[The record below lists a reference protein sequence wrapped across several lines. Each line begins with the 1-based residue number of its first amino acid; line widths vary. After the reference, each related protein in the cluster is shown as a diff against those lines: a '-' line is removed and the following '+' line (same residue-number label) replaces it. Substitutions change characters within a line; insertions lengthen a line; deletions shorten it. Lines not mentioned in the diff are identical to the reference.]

1 MTLNANDTY
10 IFNTYK
16 LLQTIPLVLA
26 NKRHPVITG
35 YETNNVKNRG
45 KP

>member
-10 IFNTYK
+10 IFNTHK
-16 LLQTIPLVLA
+16 LLQTIHLVVA
-26 NKRHPVITG
+26 NKRHPVTIG
-35 YETNNVKNRG
+35 YKTNNVKNRG